1 MTVVSSQS
9 TGEFVGAPFG
19 TEIEYR
25 AALRE
30 AMRIEMHNDPGVIL
44 IGEEVARYGG
54 AYAVSK
60 GMLEEFGEARI
71 IDTPIS
77 EPAIVGS
84 AVGAAMTGLKP
95 IAELMYVDFGYLA
108 MDQIANQAAKI
119 RYMFGGQIGVPMV
132 LRAPMGTG
140 RSGGAQHSQS
150 LEAMFWHTPGLRVA
164 APATVTDCYHLLRA
178 AIQLPDPVIFLEHK
192 ALYASKGMLDEV
204 AAPWGKAVVRRTGQ
218 SLTIV
223 TYSRMVFYSLQA
235 AEELFREGIDVEV
248 IDLRTLNPLD
258 LETIANSV
266 KRTGRALIVT
276 EDTLTAGASAELS
289 ALIQEECFDYL
300 EEPVLRLAA
309 EDIPIPVSPALEA
322 GSVPSPARIIA
333 IARRLMRRRVA
344 GGST

>member
-1 MTVVSSQS
+1 MLDSTFIPFIKLLSLFVLARMKAYIDLRCRATQTGDGGLEARFDSRGCAMTAPVFSGQSES

-30 AMRIEMHNDPGVIL
+30 AMRAEMHRDPGVIL

-119 RYMFGGQIGVPMV
+119 RYM
-132 LRAPMGTG
+132 
-140 RSGGAQHSQS
+140 S
-150 LEAMFWHTPGLRVA
+150 
-164 APATVTDCYHLLRA
+164 
-178 AIQLPDPVIFLEHK
+178 
-192 ALYASKGMLDEV
+192 
-204 AAPWGKAVVRRTGQ
+204 
-218 SLTIV
+218 
-223 TYSRMVFYSLQA
+223 
-235 AEELFREGIDVEV
+235 
-248 IDLRTLNPLD
+248 
-258 LETIANSV
+258 
-266 KRTGRALIVT
+266 
-276 EDTLTAGASAELS
+276 
-289 ALIQEECFDYL
+289 
-300 EEPVLRLAA
+300 
-309 EDIPIPVSPALEA
+309 
-322 GSVPSPARIIA
+322 
-333 IARRLMRRRVA
+333 
-344 GGST
+344 

>member
-1 MTVVSSQS
+1 MTSPIPQ
-9 TGEFVGAPFG
+9 TQPIPFG
-19 TEIEYR
+19 QEIEFR

-30 AMRIEMHNDPGVIL
+30 AIRQEMRANPNVVL

-60 GMLEEFGEARI
+60 GLLEEFGEARV

-77 EPAIVGS
+77 EAAIVGT

-95 IAELMYVDFGYLA
+95 IAELMYVDFAYLA
-108 MDQIANQAAKI
+108 MDQIGNQAAKI

-150 LEAMFWHTPGLRVA
+150 LEAMFWHTPGLRIA
-164 APATVTDCYHLLRA
+164 IPATITDCYFLLRE
-178 AIQLPDPVIFLEHK
+178 AINSPDPVVFLEHK
-192 ALYASKGMLDEV
+192 ALYASKGILENEAPPMGV
-204 AAPWGKAVVRRTGQ
+204 AMVRRPGTH
-218 SLTIV
+218 LTVV
-223 TYSRMVFYSLQA
+223 TYSRQLFYCLQA
-235 AEELFREGIDVEV
+235 AEELAKEGIEAEV

-258 LETIANSV
+258 LKTLSASV

-276 EDTLTAGASAELS
+276 EDTLTAGVSAELS

-300 EEPVLRLAA
+300 EEPILRLCA
-309 EDIPIPVSPALEA
+309 EDIPIPVSPQLEA
-322 GSVPSPARIIA
+322 GSVPSPARIA
-333 IARRLMRRRVA
+333 QTARRLVRRMR
-344 GGST
+344 